1 MNARDGSRVEHE
13 LALGQDSWPKPG
25 CHRRCVLRHE
35 ARRGVRARSQSP
47 RAVRRKH
54 LSRMQ
59 QVITMLG
66 MVVGRSLASRL
77 GRRDGVARV
86 ADFRCADAC
95 AVLTGRVWAVTG
107 SREM

>member
-1 MNARDGSRVEHE
+1 
-13 LALGQDSWPKPG
+13 
-25 CHRRCVLRHE
+25 
-35 ARRGVRARSQSP
+35 
-47 RAVRRKH
+47 
-54 LSRMQ
+54 MQ

-66 MVVGRSLASRL
+66 MVIGRSLASRL

-86 ADFRCADAC
+86 ADFLCADAC